1 MHSEFLTK
9 FCFIDDFDT
18 NIINKQDR
26 KTGIIFRN
34 YKKPLNKK
42 KLIELKNYCNKVKK
56 KIFLSNN
63 IKLSLNLGFDGAYI
77 PSFNRSTRHLSYN
90 FKKKFLLLGS
100 AHNIYEIKI
109 KEKQSVQIIFLSSVF
124 KKNKNFLGLNKFKN
138 LTRLS
143 KLKIIALGG
152 ISVRNIKLLN
162 LSSCFGFG
170 GISFFR

>member
-1 MHSEFLTK
+1 MHTEILTK
-9 FCFIDDFDT
+9 YCFIDEFDT

-34 YKKPLNKK
+34 YNKPLSKK
-42 KLIELKNYCNKVKK
+42 NLIELKTYCHKVKK

-63 IKLSLNLGFDGAYI
+63 IKLSIELGFDGAYI
-77 PSFNRSTRHLSYN
+77 PSFNRSTQHLSYN
-90 FKKKFLLLGS
+90 YKKKFLLLGS
-100 AHNIYEIKI
+100 AHNIYEIRI
-109 KEKQSVQIIFLSSVF
+109 KEKQSVHIIFLSSVF
-124 KKNKNFLGLNKFKN
+124 KKNKNFLGINKFKN

-152 ISVRNIKLLN
+152 ISKKNIKILN
-162 LSSCFGFG
+162 LSSCFGFA